1 MNRLLR
7 PTAFCLTVLP
17 LLLAWAIIAYV
28 LLPGAPLFAKYAALL
43 PLAYLLGSIPWGYF
57 FLHWR
62 RGLDIR
68 DHGSGRT
75 GMSNVLRTGGGRVA
89 AVVLLLDLSKG
100 VLVVLLSKEI
110 IGTTGEVFSGLL
122 ALVGHN
128 WPVFLNFRGGRG
140 IATGLGGLSVMAPI
154 PAAIAAAAFIPVTLI
169 SRYLSLGSITGVV
182 TACLSLLALTLIGTY
197 FSPYSWYAFI
207 APLCSPGPE
216 LSGCYSSA
224 YSWYA
229 FIGGGIILWQHRDNI
244 QRLLRGTER
253 RLGSPATLIQ

>member
-1 MNRLLR
+1 MNRILQ
-7 PTAFCLTVLP
+7 PTVFCLTVLP

-28 LLPGAPLFAKYAALL
+28 LLPGAPMFAKYAALL

-57 FLHWR
+57 FLHWW

-75 GMSNVLRTGGGRVA
+75 GMSNVLRTAGGRVA
-89 AVVLLLDLSKG
+89 AAVLLLDLSKG
-100 VLVVLLSKEI
+100 VLVVLLSREL
-110 IGTTGEVFSGLL
+110 IGTTGAEVFAGLL
-122 ALVGHN
+122 ALIGHN

-182 TACLSLLALTLIGTY
+182 TAFLSLFALILIG
-197 FSPYSWYAFI
+197 I
-207 APLCSPGPE
+207 
-216 LSGCYSSA
+216 YSST
-224 YSWYA
+224 YIWYA

-244 QRLLRGTER
+244 QRLLQGTER
-253 RLGSPATLIQ
+253 RLGNPATPIP

>member
-1 MNRLLR
+1 MNRLLQ
-7 PTAFCLTVLP
+7 PTVFCLTVLP
-17 LLLAWAIIAYV
+17 LLLAWAIVAYV

-68 DHGSGRT
+68 SLGSGRT

-100 VLVVLLSKEI
+100 VLVVLLSREL
-110 IGTTGEVFSGLL
+110 IGTTGAEVAAGLL

-182 TACLSLLALTLIGTY
+182 TACLSLLALTLIGHMYSST
-197 FSPYSWYAFI
+197 YSWYA
-207 APLCSPGPE
+207 L
-216 LSGCYSSA
+216 
-224 YSWYA
+224 
-229 FIGGGIILWQHRDNI
+229 IGGGIILWQHRDNI
-244 QRLLRGTER
+244 QRLLQGTER
-253 RLGSPATLIQ
+253 RLGTPATPIQ

>member
-7 PTAFCLTVLP
+7 PTVFCLTVLP
-17 LLLAWAIIAYV
+17 LLLGWGIAAFF
-28 LLPGAPLFAKYAALL
+28 LLPGTTLFVKYATLL

-100 VLVVLLSKEI
+100 VLVVLLSREL
-110 IGTTGEVFSGLL
+110 IGTTGAEVAAGLL

-169 SRYLSLGSITGVV
+169 SRYLSLGSITGVLA
-182 TACLSLLALTLIGTY
+182 ACVSLAALTLIGNMYSST
-197 FSPYSWYAFI
+197 YSWYSLI
-207 APLCSPGPE
+207 A
-216 LSGCYSSA
+216 
-224 YSWYA
+224 
-229 FIGGGIILWQHRDNI
+229 GGIILWQHRDNI
-244 QRLLRGTER
+244 QRLLQGTER
-253 RLGSPATLIQ
+253 RLGNPATPIN

>member
-1 MNRLLR
+1 MNRILQ
-7 PTAFCLTVLP
+7 PTVFCLTVLP
-17 LLLAWAIIAYV
+17 FLLAWAIIAYV
-28 LLPGAPLFAKYAALL
+28 LLPGAPMFAKYAALL

-75 GMSNVLRTGGGRVA
+75 GMSNVLRTAGGRVA
-89 AVVLLLDLSKG
+89 AAVLLLDLSKG
-100 VLVVLLSKEI
+100 MLVVLLSREL
-110 IGTTGEVFSGLL
+110 IGTTGAEVFAGLL
-122 ALVGHN
+122 ALIGHN

-182 TACLSLLALTLIGTY
+182 TAFLSLLALILIGM
-197 FSPYSWYAFI
+197 
-207 APLCSPGPE
+207 
-216 LSGCYSSA
+216 YSST
-224 YSWYA
+224 YIWYA

-244 QRLLRGTER
+244 QRLLQGTER
-253 RLGSPATLIQ
+253 RLGNPATPIP

>member
-7 PTAFCLTVLP
+7 PTVFCLTVLP
-17 LLLAWAIIAYV
+17 LLLGWGIAAFF
-28 LLPGAPLFAKYAALL
+28 LLPGTTLFVKYATLL

-100 VLVVLLSKEI
+100 VLVVLLSREL
-110 IGTTGEVFSGLL
+110 IGTTGAEVAAGLL

-169 SRYLSLGSITGVV
+169 SRYLSLGSITGVLA
-182 TACLSLLALTLIGTY
+182 ACVSLAALTLIGNMYSST
-197 FSPYSWYAFI
+197 YSWYSLI
-207 APLCSPGPE
+207 A
-216 LSGCYSSA
+216 
-224 YSWYA
+224 
-229 FIGGGIILWQHRDNI
+229 GGIIIWQHRDNI
-244 QRLLRGTER
+244 QRLLQGTER
-253 RLGSPATLIQ
+253 RLGNPATPIN